1 MNNIWGDMSQY
12 DGITWHWV
20 IAVYLFMAGLSAG
33 SLLMGIGLRW
43 YRGQTQGSGQSRGES
58 AVLKAAALIAPIAIC
73 LGMLCL
79 VFDLTKPFHFWLILI
94 NYNLSSVMSI
104 GVIALLAYIPL
115 TFAYALVVLKDEL
128 PKCGLGFLT
137 GLADSLGKLRGTL
150 EGALFVLS
158 LVVGA
163 YTGFLISAMNAYPML
178 NTAVLPALFLV
189 SGLSAGAAAN
199 SLLAVLMFGG
209 DKHTSQASGDSSGDP
224 AGDLER
230 QHAFELPVMGMEMLF
245 LFMLF
250 TALYFKGG
258 AAAAALASLSG
269 GLWAA
274 VFWIGV
280 VAIGFGVPLLM
291 RLSGKHGRSA
301 MVTAA
306 CASLIGVLAL
316 RHFILYA
323 GQSYLS

>member
-43 YRGQTQGSGQSRGES
+43 YRGQTQGGGQSRAES

-115 TFAYALVVLKDEL
+115 TFAYALVVFRDEL
-128 PKCGLGFLT
+128 PKCGLGFLA
-137 GLADSLGKLRGTL
+137 GLADSLGKLRGML

-209 DKHTSQASGDSSGDP
+209 DKHTGEPS
-224 AGDLER
+224 GDLER

-258 AAAAALASLSG
+258 AAAAALASLSD
-269 GLWAA
+269 GLWAS

-291 RLSGKHGRSA
+291 RLSGKHGRSV